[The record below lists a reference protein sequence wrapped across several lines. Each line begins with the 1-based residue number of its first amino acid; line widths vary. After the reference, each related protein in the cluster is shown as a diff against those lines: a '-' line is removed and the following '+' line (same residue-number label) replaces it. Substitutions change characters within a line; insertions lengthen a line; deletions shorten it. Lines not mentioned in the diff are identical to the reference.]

1 MKKRIYLL
9 IATATLIFGLCGLFF
24 YQSHTGISARTSV
37 PTLSPVSSVPYGT
50 FSRDTASKAL
60 SLCSVSYYPE
70 TLEAKLKELGYGQ
83 FKYYSREQDTVTGSG
98 IAFGVATAWESN
110 GNASVIAVFRGT
122 NDCEWYSNFSIGEE
136 TEHAG
141 FSAAADFAMSKLSE
155 YLAFAG
161 IENSSCAILITGHSR
176 GGAVANLCAKRLIDN
191 NSFTHTL
198 AYTFASPNT
207 TTSPS
212 AHNDEYRC
220 IFNIQN
226 PEDFICYI
234 PLEEWGY
241 TKYGTI
247 INLPNRDADDFE
259 TLYENMEKKFLQ
271 FAGYE
276 HTGYPNNH
284 DDVKE
289 FLEAAYTIAPTISDY
304 YNRRITAY
312 PYQVTLHEYMNK
324 VASLLCGRDTIS
336 NGMFLMASG
345 NSPLF
350 RAMTEFML
358 QGIDIEKIA
367 QSGEMTGSAVACGHT
382 YETYE
387 AWLGV
392 LSDKYFEKFAVYA
405 DSTT

>member
-1 MKKRIYLL
+1 M
-9 IATATLIFGLCGLFF
+9 
-24 YQSHTGISARTSV
+24 
-37 PTLSPVSSVPYGT
+37 
-50 FSRDTASKAL
+50 
-60 SLCSVSYYPE
+60 SYYPE
-70 TLEAKLKELGYGQ
+70 TLEAKLRELGYGQ
-83 FKYYSREQDTVTGSG
+83 FQYYSREQDTVSGSG

-122 NDCEWYSNFSIGEE
+122 NNCEWYSNFSIGEE

-141 FSAAADFAMSKLSE
+141 FSAAADFAMTKLSE
-155 YLAFAG
+155 YLAFAD
-161 IENSSCAILITGHSR
+161 IKDSSCAILVTGHSR

-191 NSFTHTL
+191 SSFTHTL

-212 AHNDEYRC
+212 AHKDEYDC

-247 INLPNRDADDFE
+247 INLPNSDSENFE
-259 TLYENMEKKFLQ
+259 TIYENMEDRFLKL
-271 FAGYE
+271 AEYE
-276 HTGYPNNH
+276 HTGYPNNQY
-284 DDVKE
+284 DVRN
-289 FLEAAYTIAPTISDY
+289 FLDAAYDIAPTIDDY
-304 YNRRITAY
+304 YNRRITAP

-324 VASLLCGRDTIS
+324 VAALLCGRDTIS

-345 NSPLF
+345 NSPMF
-350 RAMTEFML
+350 RSMTEFML
-358 QGIDIEKIA
+358 QGIDLEKIA
-367 QSGEMTGSAVACGHT
+367 ESGEMTGSAVACGHT

-392 LSDKYFEKFAVYA
+392 LPDEYFENLANITN
-405 DSTT
+405 SPT